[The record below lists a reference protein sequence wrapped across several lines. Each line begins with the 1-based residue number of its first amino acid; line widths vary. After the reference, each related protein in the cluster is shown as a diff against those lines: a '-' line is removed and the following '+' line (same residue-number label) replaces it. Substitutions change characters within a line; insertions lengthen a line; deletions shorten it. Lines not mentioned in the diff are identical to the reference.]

1 MPSEVSGTCDPAF
14 AAVRDV
20 FASSLAAGDDLGAS
34 VAVFVDGRPVVDL
47 WGGLADRKSGRA
59 WEHDTACVTFSATK
73 AVTATAAL
81 LLAERGAV
89 DLDAP
94 VAEWWPEFDTHR
106 KASITPTMLLTHTAG
121 LPAFDRPIS
130 AEEAADFDVMT
141 AQLAGQA
148 PEWTPG
154 TQHGYHALTFGW
166 LVGEIVRRHSRMSV
180 GEFVRREL
188 GAELWVGVPASMLD
202 GLAHIAAAASPAPED
217 PAVPRAADEPTVAAV
232 LAAQRDPNSPMYR
245 STTNPAASFNKPV
258 LLTAG
263 WPAAGLVCTARALAD
278 FYARLAD
285 GAILQRGTVRD
296 AVRERVRGPDRT
308 LVFES
313 AFGMGYM
320 LPSQNMFVPLSARTA
335 FGHPGASGALGLGD
349 LEARVAIG
357 YVPNLSRP
365 GAVDR
370 RAYRLVDA
378 VYSAL

>member
-1 MPSEVSGTCDPAF
+1 MPSGISGTCDPAF

-20 FASSLAAGDDLGAS
+20 FAASLAAGDDLGAS

-59 WEHDTACVTFSATK
+59 WERHTACVTFSATK

-130 AEEAADFDVMT
+130 AEEAADFDAMT

-188 GAELWVGVPASMLD
+188 GAELWVGVPAWMLD